1 MNDTTSDPQGRLQP
15 LQGRLQALREAL
27 EEHGLAAA
35 ILSRPEH
42 VFYFTG
48 VMPGRSPVFLLVTPG
63 GITAASPAEIPGCET
78 VAYVDYDINAGWF
91 VTESAAAALERLLEP
106 ARLRERKVGVE
117 LGQLPAAFMPAI
129 HGRSGEV
136 SEIGD
141 LLWRLRRIKDEAEI
155 AQIEANVARN
165 DHIFGLLR
173 EAVRPGVKD
182 FALWAVVH
190 AALCEDAGGPVTLE
204 ADLGAGPA
212 TANPPGALP
221 EGHVLTETDHV
232 LADIYTAT
240 HGYYA
245 DTTRVFAV
253 GEPTVKQMETHWV
266 LEDALEAGTEHLR
279 PGVAAC
285 EVDAAVR
292 RVIAEAG
299 FADNFPHHSGHAFG
313 LFQQERPYI
322 IPAESMPLEAGMVI
336 TLEPG
341 IYIPGWGGM
350 RLEGNWAIT
359 ADGARRLDRYPDR
372 I

>member
-1 MNDTTSDPQGRLQP
+1 LD
-15 LQGRLQALREAL
+15 
-27 EEHGLAAA
+27 
-35 ILSRPEH
+35 
-42 VFYFTG
+42 
-48 VMPGRSPVFLLVTPG
+48 
-63 GITAASPAEIPGCET
+63 
-78 VAYVDYDINAGWF
+78 
-91 VTESAAAALERLLEP
+91 RLLEP

-129 HGRSGEV
+129 HGRTREV
-136 SEIGD
+136 AEIND
-141 LLWRLRRIKDEAEI
+141 LLWKLRRIKDDEEI
-155 AQIEANVARN
+155 AQIEANAARN

-212 TANPPGALP
+212 TANPDVCPV
-221 EGHVLTETDHV
+221 GHVLTEADHV
-232 LADIYTAT
+232 LVDIYSASN
-240 HGYYA
+240 GYYA

-266 LEDALEAGTEHLR
+266 LEDALEAGAELLR
-279 PGVAAC
+279 PGVAAR

-299 FADNFPHHSGHAFG
+299 FAENYPHHSGHAFG
-313 LFQQERPYI
+313 LFQQERPYL
-322 IPAESMPLEAGMVI
+322 IPAETMPLEAGMVI

-350 RLEGNWAIT
+350 RLEGNWVIT
-359 ADGARRLDRYPDR
+359 DDGARRLDRYPDR
-372 I
+372 L